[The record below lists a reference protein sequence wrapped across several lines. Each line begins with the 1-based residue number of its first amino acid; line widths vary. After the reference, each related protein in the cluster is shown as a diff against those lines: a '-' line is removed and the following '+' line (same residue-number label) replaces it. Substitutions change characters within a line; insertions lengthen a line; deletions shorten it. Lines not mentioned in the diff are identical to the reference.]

1 MWKAVKELL
10 RGTFIALNACNINRK
25 EGTSKINNVFH
36 FVCVCVCVFHFKKL
50 EKEQTKSKGRRIKE
64 IKRFRDEIKNRKS
77 TEIKQ

>member
-1 MWKAVKELL
+1 MC
-10 RGTFIALNACNINRK
+10 FILC
-25 EGTSKINNVFH
+25 
-36 FVCVCVCVFHFKKL
+36 VCVCVCVFHFKKL

>member
-1 MWKAVKELL
+1 MHVILIE
-10 RGTFIALNACNINRK
+10 RK
-25 EGTSKINNVFH
+25 EHLKSIMCFILC
-36 FVCVCVCVFHFKKL
+36 VCVCVCVFHFKKL